1 MALELKVK
9 SKQNL
14 KNLKVSIEDTSD
26 LSPEYFS
33 IVEFPEYLGDG
44 KSLITLR
51 GNKNNLQDNTEI
63 KVEIL
68 DQAGNPIYYEFPRI
82 KRDDDTTI
90 ISVWVYSNR
99 GDRYDTA
106 PGIGEVIIVGTAR
119 GNRTVRWR
127 RPIPINVGRLSPSK
141 IIFNPTSIPVG
152 SISASIEVFQNIPQT
167 SGSISLTTSSTIS
180 AKYIKSNWGNTITFE
195 ADPNETSPF
204 NGEMVSG
211 SIFVDLNPS
220 TDKLFP
226 RLTGQSQP
234 TQFTSS
240 IVGYV
245 SPYIIRVESPIT
257 QSDSRTSGSIH
268 TYEYSDSY
276 VDTYIRYFSSGS
288 NTTTQNQVSFAN
300 ITLTNVQPASGR
312 IASVNTFLKSQ
323 GLGGDYESIGNTKVT
338 QDATFTYRVAIPTE
352 HLNDVK
358 TVKVQ
363 FVNELGGISDTEV
376 IIKDVVFPGG
386 NVYIGGN
393 QSIITGSIFVSNA
406 IGSGLEIGGHSSG
419 FMKSVGYDGV
429 TSASLGLGPGG
440 FIVYSGSS
448 GLQMGA
454 DVLEGVGMQ
463 FVGDNDDRHLIFT
476 TANGGL
482 LDVKTDKFFIGT
494 TGSQFVSG
502 SDGNI
507 EISSS
512 LFHLDPVNNL
522 LVIGADAVIEADL
535 SANNIRTPAT
545 INGSPST
552 DLNASSS
559 ISSQGLARFVSA
571 SIGGW
576 NVNTSSIFSSN
587 MEIHSDGR
595 IQTKDYI
602 PNLKGWV
609 IDEIGRAEFE
619 NVKVRGTL
627 STTTFEKESV
637 NAVGGQLYVANAT
650 TLTGSSVGV
659 SDTTMSVANA
669 SGYAVNEIL
678 QIKKISDTGF
688 TTEYVLV
695 ESASQDGDGSSM
707 DSTSGKLYVQRGYA
721 AGLTAGNTFVGDTG
735 SSAQEYEEGQVIV
748 STGKIG
754 TGYIRMNANPN
765 DQSTPYMDII
775 ERTGSG
781 VYDVE
786 LKARLGDL
794 SGLAGTNYVFGNAN
808 PGFGLATDN
817 VFLQGGIIATFGEIG
832 GFGISSST
840 ISSSNNSL
848 ILKDNGQ
855 ISGSNV
861 LFNGGV
867 IGGFAMTNNAI
878 SSSNAA
884 LALKSSGQITGSAVL
899 INTTVGST
907 TYKVLDTAEGLIDA
921 KNNGRHIGFDASEK
935 TYFLNTGTN
944 YSSPTTFSSSY
955 YEFVWQGLQHENKL
969 YISLHQQIKKQIVGA
984 AGSSRGIGRPKVE
997 LYVALSSSTYTTS
1010 SDYYDDWTLLYTS
1023 YMDTIG
1029 LNTSGTTAWTYST
1042 AQIGSE
1048 GYQLDIDNWSDGIG
1062 TNYNWRKYQTEM
1074 FKVRVYPYLTV
1085 QGNTSA
1091 TYYTHY
1097 IKNVSVVMA
1106 RGLTST
1112 FGLSPEIPLDTGGLG
1127 TGFG

>member
-14 KNLKVSIEDTSD
+14 KNLKVSIEDKSD

-33 IVEFPEYLGDG
+33 IVEFPEFLGEG

-51 GNKNNLQDNTEI
+51 GNRETLQDNTEI
-63 KVEIL
+63 QIEIL
-68 DQAGNPIYYEFPRI
+68 DQAGNPIYYEFPTI
-82 KRDDDTTI
+82 KRDDDTI
-90 ISVWVYSNR
+90 IVSVWVYTNR

-106 PGIGEVIIVGTAR
+106 PGVGEVIFVGTAR
-119 GNRTVRWR
+119 GGRTVRWTR
-127 RPIPINVGRLSPSK
+127 KIPINIGRLSPSK
-141 IIFNPTSIPVG
+141 IIFNPTTLPVG
-152 SISASIEVFQNIPQT
+152 SVSASVEVFQNIPQT
-167 SGSISLTTSSTIS
+167 NGQVTQVVSSPTLV
-180 AKYIKSNWGNTITFE
+180 KYIKSNWGNSITLE
-195 ADPNETSPF
+195 ASSSTSPF
-204 NGEMVSG
+204 NGEMLSG
-211 SIFVDLNPS
+211 SVRVDIDS
-220 TDKLFP
+220 TLFP
-226 RLTGQSQP
+226 RLSNQSSP
-234 TQFTSS
+234 TEFTTSVIS
-240 IVGYV
+240 VI
-245 SPYIIRVESPIT
+245 SPTILRIGSAIT
-257 QSDSRTSGSIH
+257 QSDSRTNGSIH
-268 TYEYSDSY
+268 TYDYSDGY
-276 VDTYIRYFSSGS
+276 VSASVVYFSSGS

-300 ITLTNVQPASGR
+300 VTLSNVHPASGR
-312 IASVNTFLKSQ
+312 IASVNTLLKSQ
-323 GLGGDYESIGNTKVT
+323 GVGGDFEFIGNTKVVQNT
-338 QDATFTYRVAIPTE
+338 TFTYKVAIPTE

-358 TVKVQ
+358 TLKVQ
-363 FVNELGGISDTEV
+363 FLNELGGVSETEL

-393 QSIITGSIFVSNA
+393 QSIITGSVFVSNA

-419 FMKSVGYDGV
+419 FMKSVGYDGI

-440 FIVYSGSS
+440 FIIYSGS
-448 GLQMGA
+448 GNLQMGA
-454 DVLEGVGMQ
+454 DVLSGVGMQ
-463 FVGDNDDRHLIFT
+463 FVGDNDDRHLVFT

-576 NVNTSSIFSSN
+576 NVDTASIFSSN
-587 MEIHSDGR
+587 MEIHSAGR

-637 NAVGGQLYVANAT
+637 NAVGGQLYVANST
-650 TLTGSSVGV
+650 TLTGSGV
-659 SDTTMSVANA
+659 TNTDTTMSVANA

-678 QIKKISDTGF
+678 QIKKVSDSGF

-695 ESASQDGDGSSM
+695 ESASVDGDGSSM

-735 SSAQEYEEGQVIV
+735 SSAQSYEEGQVIV

-765 DQSTPYMDII
+765 DQSTPYMDIV

-794 SGLAGTNYVFGNAN
+794 SGLAGTDYVFGRAN

-832 GFGISSST
+832 GFGISDTT
-840 ISSSNNSL
+840 ISSSNNNL
-848 ILKDNGQ
+848 ILKDSGQ
-855 ISGSNV
+855 ITGSNV

-867 IGGFAMTNNAI
+867 IGGFAMTSNAI
-878 SSSNAA
+878 SSSNSA
-884 LALKSSGQITGSAVL
+884 LALKSSGQITGSAVR

-907 TYKVLDTAEGLIDA
+907 TYKVLDTSEGLIDA
-921 KNNGRHIGFDASEK
+921 KNNGRHIGFDSSEK
-935 TYFLNTGTN
+935 SYFLNTGTN
-944 YSSPTTFSSSY
+944 YTVPNSFSSSY
-955 YEFVWQGLQHENKL
+955 YEFVWQGLEHENKL
-969 YISLHQQIKKQIVGA
+969 YISYHTKMTKQIVGS
-984 AGSSRGIGRPKVE
+984 AGSSRGTGRLKYE
-997 LYVALSSSTYTTS
+997 LYVSPSGSIVSSSADQYDNWNLIYTN
-1010 SDYYDDWTLLYTS
+1010 YGTL
-1023 YMDTIG
+1023 IG
-1029 LNTSGTTAWTYST
+1029 NNRSGTTAWTYSLAET
-1042 AQIGSE
+1042 GAE
-1048 GYQLDIDNWSDGIG
+1048 GIQLDIDNWVSGGI
-1062 TNYNWRKYQTEM
+1062 TSYNWKKYQTEL
-1074 FKVRVYPYLTV
+1074 FRLRIYPYMV
-1085 QGNTSA
+1085 IQGDTAA

-1097 IKNVSVVMA
+1097 LKNVSVVMA

-1112 FGLSPEIPLDTGGLG
+1112 FSQLPEAVLGDGGLG
-1127 TGFG
+1127 TGGT